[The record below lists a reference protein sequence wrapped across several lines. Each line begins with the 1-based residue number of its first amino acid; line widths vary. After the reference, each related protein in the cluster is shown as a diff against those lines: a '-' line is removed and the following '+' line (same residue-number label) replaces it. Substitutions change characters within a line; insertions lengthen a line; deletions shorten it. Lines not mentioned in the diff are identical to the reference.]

1 MINPDTIFSKE
12 ALDKLRSPE
21 QLDKMLPITTP
32 VGWMALAGMVV
43 LMLSVAIWSVF
54 GAFTVK
60 VDGMGII
67 TDSAGLYDVTHMTS
81 GKIRSVY
88 VQKGDTVKEGQLVAR
103 MELPAVSA
111 DTDMARQGMNL
122 AASDRDA
129 MDKVYQYDVKK
140 QQQVVQ
146 EYIYSEHEGIV
157 DEVMAEAGSLVNAGS
172 PLMTIRRT
180 QEREELTGTLYVPLD
195 KAKLIKP
202 GMTIQLTPS
211 GADSQKTGSLLGV
224 VRSVSQYPVFAQ
236 SMRNSLAGNDQ
247 LANYFLNAANGAAM
261 EVKFDLV
268 RDESSD
274 SGYLWTSVV
283 GKQPPVMA
291 GSSCMGSIV
300 VDREPPISR
309 VFYKLSQWL
318 RNR

>member
-1 MINPDTIFSKE
+1 MIKSNNIFSKE
-12 ALDKLRSPE
+12 SLDKLRSPE

-32 VGWMALAGMVV
+32 VGWMALAGMIV
-43 LMLSVAIWSVF
+43 LMFSVAIWSIF

-60 VDGMGII
+60 VEGVGLI
-67 TDSAGLYDVTHMTS
+67 TDSAGIYDVTHMTS
-81 GKIRSVY
+81 GKIKEIY
-88 VQKGDTVKEGQLVAR
+88 VQKGDKVKKGQIMAR

-129 MDKVYQYDVKK
+129 MDKVYQYNAKK

-146 EYIYSEHEGIV
+146 EYIYSDYDGVV
-157 DEVMAEAGSLVNAGS
+157 DEVAVSAGSLVNAGL
-172 PLMTIRRT
+172 PIVTIRRT
-180 QEREELTGTLYVPLD
+180 QERDELTGTLYVPLY

-211 GADSQKTGSLLGV
+211 GADQQKTGSLLAV
-224 VRSVSQYPVFAQ
+224 VRAVSQYPLSAQ
-236 SMRNSLAGNDQ
+236 YMRNNLAGNEQ
-247 LANYFLNAANGAAM
+247 LANYFINTANGGVM
-261 EVKFDLV
+261 EVKFDLIK
-268 RDESSD
+268 DETSD

-283 GKQPPVMA
+283 GKQPAVTA
-291 GSSCMGSIV
+291 GSFCQGSIV
-300 VDREPPISR
+300 VEREPPISY

>member
-12 ALDKLRSPE
+12 ALNKLRSPE

-32 VGWMALAGMVV
+32 VGWMALAGMVM
-43 LMLSVAIWSVF
+43 LMLSVVLWSIF

-60 VDGMGII
+60 VDGAGLIM
-67 TDSAGLYDVTHMTS
+67 DSAGVYDITHITS
-81 GKIRSVY
+81 GKIQTVY
-88 VQKGDTVKEGQLVAR
+88 VQKGDTVKRGQVVAR
-103 MELPAVSA
+103 VEQPTISA

-122 AASDRDA
+122 ASSDRDA
-129 MDKVYQYDVKK
+129 MDKVYQYDAKK
-140 QQQVVQ
+140 QQQIVQ
-146 EYIYSEHEGIV
+146 EYIYSEYEGTV
-157 DEVMAEAGSLVNAGS
+157 DEVMIGKGSLINAGT
-172 PLMTIRRT
+172 PLITIRRT
-180 QEREELTGTLYVPLD
+180 QNREELTGVLYVPLD
-195 KAKLIKP
+195 KAKLIKE

-211 GADSQKTGSLLGV
+211 GADSQKTGSLLAV
-224 VRSVSQYPVFAQ
+224 VRSVSQYPISVQ
-236 SMRNSLAGNDQ
+236 SMRNALGGNEQ
-247 LANYFLNAANGAAM
+247 FANHLLTALNGGAM

-268 RDESSD
+268 KDEASE

-283 GKQPPVMA
+283 GKQPAVTA
-291 GSSCMGSIV
+291 GSYCQGSII